1 MKPTDSPEL
10 LTVEQFA
17 ERLQVSRTTVFHWMK
32 TGEISEGVHYFRLGR
47 ILRFRYDEALF
58 FTGKQ
63 ARKTKTDKTKEQ
75 LRPKGK
81 KPAPAPSRQAVN
93 LDYC

>member
-1 MKPTDSPEL
+1 MNQNDSSEL

-17 ERLQVSRTTVFHWMK
+17 ELLQVSRTTVFYWLK
-32 TGEISEGVHYFRLGR
+32 NGELTEGVHFFRLGR
-47 ILRFRYDEALF
+47 IIRFRYDDNLF
-58 FTGKQ
+58 FTGKR
-63 ARKTKTDKTKEQ
+63 ASKPTAKAKEL

-81 KPAPAPSRQAVN
+81 KPAPAPCRQAVN

>member
-1 MKPTDSPEL
+1 MKFPSETEL

-17 ERLQVSRTTVFHWMK
+17 ERLQVSRTTVFQWLK
-32 TGEISEGVHYFRLGR
+32 TGELTEGVHFFRLGR

-58 FTGKQ
+58 FTGKR
-63 ARKTKTDKTKEQ
+63 ARKTTADKTKEQ

-81 KPAPAPSRQAVN
+81 KPAPAPSRQAIN